1 MTSIYPDSGPSN
13 TAELATLVLTPIKTA
28 VSCLGA
34 TMEVLVRVQA
44 PSEQPSQS
52 TGDKAPQA
60 TAKRLA
66 LVVDRSG
73 SMNGEPLKEALA
85 CVQFIAE
92 RLTKDDSLA
101 LVVYDDAIETLV
113 PLRAGI
119 SASEIA
125 QIIDGVESGGS
136 TNLFGGWQE
145 GADQLEGGNANAISR
160 VILLSDGQAN
170 SGLQNI
176 EMIEGHCRKWLAKG
190 VSTTTVGLGRGFNEN
205 LMSAM
210 AVAGGGQ
217 QYYGQTAADLFDS
230 FDEEFSLLQAL
241 TLRQLDVRF
250 VPASGVIIEPVGL
263 VHTNADSSVRLNDL
277 AFGSEAWVLLR
288 LHISP
293 GAVGTLRDCM
303 AVTLNAKDMDGQAI
317 TPIMK
322 ILTLPVLDD
331 ASYQALPKDDTVVRR
346 TLELE
351 FARDSQ
357 KLRQIAK
364 SGDANE
370 MKRFMD
376 ELQNRF
382 GHHPWLADKL
392 DRLRALAAVDLEML
406 SKEVMFSSAK
416 MSRRLESVHE
426 VLYCMDQT
434 EEAMPSFLRKKAEE
448 GRGRPSDP
456 DNILKNKNT
465 TKKSTT

>member
-1 MTSIYPDSGPSN
+1 MTSIYPTPGPSN
-13 TAELATLVLTPIKTA
+13 SSEPATLVLTPIKTA
-28 VSCLGA
+28 VSCLGS
-34 TMEVLVRVQA
+34 TIEVLVRVQA
-44 PSEQPSQS
+44 PSERPSQS
-52 TGDKAPQA
+52 TGDKAPQV
-60 TAKRLA
+60 TPKRLA

-73 SMNGEPLKEALA
+73 SMNGEPLTEALA

-101 LVVYDDAIETLV
+101 LVVYDDDIETLV
-113 PLRAGI
+113 PLRSGV

-125 QIIDGVESGGS
+125 RIIDGVESGGS

-170 SGLQNI
+170 HGLQNI
-176 EMIEGHCRKWLAKG
+176 EKIEGHCRKWLAKG

-277 AFGSEAWVLLR
+277 AFGSEAWVMLR

-293 GAVGTLRDCM
+293 GAEGTLRDCM
-303 AVTLNAKDMDGQAI
+303 AVTLTAKDMDGQAI
-317 TPIMK
+317 TPLVK

-331 ASYQALPKDDTVVRR
+331 ASYQALPKDALVVRR

-357 KLRQIAK
+357 KLRQFAK
-364 SGDANE
+364 AGDTKA
-370 MKRFMD
+370 MKRLMD
-376 ELQNRF
+376 ELQSRF
-382 GHHPWLADKL
+382 GHEPWLADKL
-392 DRLRALAAVDLEML
+392 AQLRILAEEDVEML
-406 SKEVMFSSAK
+406 SKEVLFSSAK
-416 MSRRLESVHE
+416 LSHRLVSASESVYFQDETAH
-426 VLYCMDQT
+426 MSP
-434 EEAMPSFLRKKAEE
+434 AFLRKKAVE

-456 DNILKNKNT
+456 DNILKNKNKS
-465 TKKSTT
+465 KKSTP